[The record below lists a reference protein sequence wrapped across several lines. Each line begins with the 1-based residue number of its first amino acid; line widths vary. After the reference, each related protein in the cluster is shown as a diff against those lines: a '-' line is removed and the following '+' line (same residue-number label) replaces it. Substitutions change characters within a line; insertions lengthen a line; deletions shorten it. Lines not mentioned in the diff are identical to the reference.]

1 MKYSIITVFAL
12 IVAYIAPAQDIIEK
26 SFSIENNS
34 QIDIDFQ
41 FADQIIIKK
50 WDKSVAYVKAIV
62 NINGNEDND
71 KFSLTVRESPDG
83 AELVSEIDGLDEISN
98 EVEVYR
104 HGEIIRRDNCVD
116 MEIDFEIFLPASSR
130 ISLETI
136 SGDTEIMGFKNEM
149 EIKTISGFI
158 DITLNSNSRN
168 DILMETI
175 TGEFYSDLDLDR
187 ELKSEW
193 KNHWIGGDLETTL
206 NGGGPLI
213 KLETISGNIYLRR
226 E

>member
-12 IVAYIAPAQDIIEK
+12 FIAYIGTGQDTIEK
-26 SFSIENNS
+26 SLPVKNYS
-34 QIDIDFQ
+34 QINIDFQ
-41 FADQIIIKK
+41 FADQIIIKS
-50 WDKSVAYVKAIV
+50 WDKKEAYVKAIV
-62 NINGNEDND
+62 NINNNEDND
-71 KFSLTVRESPDG
+71 KFSLTVRETNDG
-83 AELVSEIDGLDEISN
+83 AKLVSEIDDLDEISN

-104 HGEIIRRDNCVD
+104 HGEIIRSDHCVD
-116 MEIDFEIFLPASSR
+116 MEIDFEIFLPAGSEIR
-130 ISLETI
+130 LETI
-136 SGDTEIMGFKNEM
+136 SGDIEIMGFNSKM
-149 EIKTISGFI
+149 EVKTISGFI
-158 DITLNSNSRN
+158 DVTLDPRSKN

-187 ELKSEW
+187 QSKSEW

-206 NGGGPLI
+206 NGGGPRI